1 MKNKDVQDYVF
12 NALEFFDSNHRD
24 PSIDQ
29 ITNEAFAAHRIKD
42 FDEVTIKRLNTY
54 LEIKDK
60 EILEHKQAIDNLR
73 GYITFLESKIS
84 KLEHELDEHEDIY

>member
-12 NALEFFDSNHRD
+12 NALEYFNSNRD

-29 ITNEAFAAHRIKD
+29 ITDEAFAAHRIKG
-42 FDEVTIKRLNTY
+42 FNEVTIKRLNTY

-60 EILEHKQAIDNLR
+60 EILEHKQAISNLR
-73 GYITFLESKIS
+73 GYIGYLESQNHQ
-84 KLEHELDEHEDIY
+84 LENRLDEHEGNY